1 MQQRSACGAGEVAAW
16 RAIMSGL
23 CATLVGIGLA
33 RFAYT
38 PLIPALIAAHWF
50 TPAQTAYL
58 AAANLAG
65 YLAGA
70 LSGRPLVGRVSRR
83 HVLRAMMLVATA
95 AFFGCAV
102 ALSFAWYFAW
112 RFFAGFAGGA
122 LMVIAAPTMLSSL
135 PAARRGLAGG
145 VIFTGVGLGIAASGT
160 VVPLLLTLGLTPTW
174 FGLGALALALTG
186 LAWSG
191 WPADKPVP
199 TAAPAAPPRRPPRH
213 VRDPR
218 LAALYVEYGLT
229 AVGQVP
235 HMVFLVD
242 FVVRGLDR
250 GLAAG
255 AFAWVLFGLG
265 ALVGPTLTGSLADRI
280 GFGTGLRVAFA
291 IQALFV
297 GALAITSGAG
307 WLIAS
312 SIVIGACVPGVVPL
326 ALGRVH
332 ELVDGTE
339 ARSAGWR
346 SATIAFAIGQ
356 ASGAY
361 AYSYLFAQTDSYL
374 PLFAVASCA
383 LVLALVTDVVV
394 ARARHAP
401 TMTTRGPRRFAP

>member
-1 MQQRSACGAGEVAAW
+1 MQQRSASGAGEVAAW
-16 RAIMSGL
+16 RAIVSGL

-38 PLIPALIAAHWF
+38 PLIPALIAVHWF
-50 TPAQTAYL
+50 TPAQAAYL

-70 LSGRPLVGRVSRR
+70 LSGRPLVARASRR
-83 HVLRAMMLVATA
+83 RLLRAMMLLATA
-95 AFFGCAV
+95 AFFACGFPV
-102 ALSFAWYFAW
+102 SFAWYFVW
-112 RFFAGFAGGA
+112 RFFAGFAGGV
-122 LMVIAAPTMLSSL
+122 LMVLAAPSVLASL

-145 VIFTGVGLGIAASGT
+145 AIFTGVGLGIAGSGT
-160 VVPLLLTLGLTPTW
+160 IVPLLLTLGLAPTW
-174 FGLGALALALTG
+174 FGLGALALALTA

-191 WPADKPVP
+191 WPADE
-199 TAAPAAPPRRPPRH
+199 PARPIASARPPRH
-213 VRDPR
+213 PPHAGRDPR

-229 AVGQVP
+229 AIGQVP

-242 FVVRGLDR
+242 FVARGLDR

-280 GFGTGLRVAFA
+280 GFGAALRAAFA
-291 IQALFV
+291 IQAVFV
-297 GALAITSGAG
+297 GALAVSSDAG
-307 WLIAS
+307 WLVAS

-332 ELVDGTE
+332 ELVADSE
-339 ARSAGWR
+339 ARIAGWR

-361 AYSYLFAQTDSYL
+361 GYSYLFAWTGSYV
-374 PLFAVASCA
+374 PLFAIAAGA
-383 LVLALVTDVVV
+383 LVLALVADGLASKV
-394 ARARHAP
+394 AGYLRKLV
-401 TMTTRGPRRFAP
+401 